1 MIWTIISAITVFLF
15 SLWLGYKKFVHLDQ
29 ISARTFLIFATVA
42 LAVFLILRF
51 LHDLGYFP
59 EAIAGGFMASFY
71 ALIAGFLF
79 GTAYRQY
86 KNKSEMGA
94 VEYFNRSFASD
105 ILPNLIALT
114 LIIAGIART
123 SIFNDLA
130 ITPIRVTAGFSLIGL
145 GVYGLTLHLI
155 PEFRRKGF
163 VLLDRTIPWTNLLS
177 YKWASEDV
185 LELEFKYNE
194 IIRIYHTVI
203 PLEDRA
209 KVEKILNKKLIQKL
223 EEEQDAETE

>member
-15 SLWLGYKKFVHLDQ
+15 SLWLGYKKFVHIDQ
-29 ISARTFLIFATVA
+29 ISARTFLISTTFTLAT
-42 LAVFLILRF
+42 FLILRF

-59 EAIAGGFMASFY
+59 EAIAGGFMASIY
-71 ALIAGFLF
+71 ALIAGILF

-94 VEYFNRSFASD
+94 IEYFNRSFVSD

-114 LIIAGIART
+114 LIVAGIART

-130 ITPIRVTAGFSLIGL
+130 ITPIRITAGLSLISL
-145 GVYGLTLHLI
+145 GVYGLTMRLI

-163 VLLDRTIPWTNLLS
+163 VLLDRTIVWTNFLS
-177 YKWASEDV
+177 FKWVSEDV
-185 LELEFKYNE
+185 LELEFRYNQV
-194 IIRIYHTVI
+194 IRIYHTVI

-209 KVEKILNKKLIQKL
+209 RVEEILNKKLIQKL
-223 EEEQDAETE
+223 EQQQDEETE